1 MLSGYALFRILAV
14 LLVVLL
20 SSSCTKRTSL
30 DGAVSFFS
38 NSYDLRCWERECISG
53 QHFMLD
59 HEFGAA
65 ASSFRKAMKFAD
77 DDSHRCCTQLLLI
90 SAELGRSR
98 FEEALRVALEVKK
111 NACSAYELSLLD
123 MDLGQCF
130 FNLKRF
136 DDAAR
141 SYRSC
146 IDRNKSEKLRDNQ
159 TLLLT
164 LDAQKSLME
173 ILKEQGKNSEL
184 ETVWAEYNS
193 LNNSMLKVS
202 KNSDNFLMVL
212 SASHLAKTPENA
224 IKMLAPEL
232 QKPEVRSNSNEF
244 RDAMK
249 FLASRYALV
258 NQDAMC
264 VKTVHDLIEV
274 MGKDPFCL
282 PGDKLRMLIYI
293 SQDLLECSKYD
304 LSRQFALQARQLN
317 ISTAQRHRFD
327 IALILAQDFYFLK
340 DTASARLY
348 TQEAVKLEK
357 ELGKDEKIR
366 RLVLER
372 FRKVS
377 GF

>member
-14 LLVVLL
+14 LLVVLV
-20 SSSCTKRTSL
+20 SSSCTKLTSL
-30 DGAVSFFS
+30 DGAVSLFS

-65 ASSFRKAMKFAD
+65 AISFRKAMKFAD

-98 FEEALRVALEVKK
+98 FEDALEIASAVKK
-111 NACSAYELSLLD
+111 NACSTYELSLLD
-123 MDLGQCF
+123 MDFGQCF
-130 FNLKRF
+130 FNLKRL

-164 LDAQKSLME
+164 LDAQKGLME
-173 ILKEQGKNSEL
+173 TLKAQGKISEL
-184 ETVWAEYNS
+184 ETVWTDYSS

-202 KNSDNFLMVL
+202 KTSDSLLMVM
-212 SASHLAKTPENA
+212 AAAHLAKTPEEA
-224 IKMLAPEL
+224 IKILAPEL
-232 QKPEVRSNSNEF
+232 QKPVFRSNSSEF
-244 RDAMK
+244 RDSMK

-258 NQDAMC
+258 NQDEMC
-264 VKTVHDLIEV
+264 IKTVDELIEV
-274 MGKDPFCL
+274 MNRDPFCL

-293 SQDLLECSKYD
+293 SQDLFECSKYE
-304 LSRQFALQARQLN
+304 LSRQFALKAKKLN
-317 ISTAQRHRFD
+317 LPTAQRHQFD

-340 DTASARLY
+340 DAASARLY
-348 TQEAVKLEK
+348 TQQAVKIEK
-357 ELGKDEKIR
+357 ELGKDEKVR
-366 RLVLER
+366 RLVLQR